1 MKKIFNSPSTVIAL
15 RYALIALIITLI
27 LMVIIPRVL
36 NYGPGSINTPFD
48 IQMSY
53 ISYNTQFLI
62 IVFAIVFVIVI
73 FTKILL
79 RDIDKWYR
87 IPEEEKYSD
96 LEKIKKIRKK
106 CFNLPYFFFAFELL
120 VPSTVVF
127 FILSITGGHSA
138 IMIFKI
144 IALVLSFTSLL
155 AVTSFIFSKNL
166 YDEILSKTYVEGFD
180 IGIKISMKQNL
191 LLVVFPSFLSG
202 ILLTALIGYSSSVI
216 EKEEMFYNTYN
227 RILVENFD
235 TQKQYTKNEI
245 NELVNNVDLYNEKDT
260 IFLLHNDKTVEVLK
274 GDKNVSYFVKEYITQ
289 LSDQYGGRVYDG
301 YGVDT
306 QGASIKVNIN
316 NENCY
321 LVILYDIISSTALN
335 YLGIVGL
342 FSFCITAIII
352 SIYGNYLSSRLN
364 EIYKS
369 FRNIC
374 NNTDKSTLLPIV
386 SNDEIG
392 NLVMAFN
399 DIQKLN
405 TSHIKDIQ
413 NKQNMLIERERL
425 ASLGQM
431 VGGIAHSLKTP
442 IFSISGGIE
451 GLIDLVDEFDDSIE
465 DPEVN
470 DQDMHEIAKDMK
482 VWLGKMRTQLTYMS
496 EVITAVKGQ
505 AVSLSGDD
513 TVKFTIEELFSHISV
528 LMKHELQTAL
538 VTLNVENKVSNS
550 VILKGNINNLVQ
562 VLNNLISNA
571 IQAYNGQ
578 KDKSIDLKARLE
590 NNNILISIKDYG
602 PGLPNI
608 VKDKIFKEMITTKG
622 KEGTGLGIF
631 MSYSM
636 IKAKFNGDMKYETSE
651 KGTEFTIYL
660 PLNNTQESY

>member
-1 MKKIFNSPSTVIAL
+1 
-15 RYALIALIITLI
+15 
-27 LMVIIPRVL
+27 
-36 NYGPGSINTPFD
+36 
-48 IQMSY
+48 
-53 ISYNTQFLI
+53 
-62 IVFAIVFVIVI
+62 
-73 FTKILL
+73 
-79 RDIDKWYR
+79 
-87 IPEEEKYSD
+87 
-96 LEKIKKIRKK
+96 
-106 CFNLPYFFFAFELL
+106 
-120 VPSTVVF
+120 
-127 FILSITGGHSA
+127 
-138 IMIFKI
+138 
-144 IALVLSFTSLL
+144 
-155 AVTSFIFSKNL
+155 
-166 YDEILSKTYVEGFD
+166 
-180 IGIKISMKQNL
+180 
-191 LLVVFPSFLSG
+191 
-202 ILLTALIGYSSSVI
+202 
-216 EKEEMFYNTYN
+216 
-227 RILVENFD
+227 
-235 TQKQYTKNEI
+235 
-245 NELVNNVDLYNEKDT
+245 
-260 IFLLHNDKTVEVLK
+260 
-274 GDKNVSYFVKEYITQ
+274 
-289 LSDQYGGRVYDG
+289 
-301 YGVDT
+301 
-306 QGASIKVNIN
+306 
-316 NENCY
+316 
-321 LVILYDIISSTALN
+321 
-335 YLGIVGL
+335 
-342 FSFCITAIII
+342 
-352 SIYGNYLSSRLN
+352 
-364 EIYKS
+364 
-369 FRNIC
+369 
-374 NNTDKSTLLPIV
+374 
-386 SNDEIG
+386 
-392 NLVMAFN
+392 MAFN

-513 TVKFTIEELFSHISV
+513 TVEFTIEELFSHISV

>member
-513 TVKFTIEELFSHISV
+513 TVEFTIEELFSHISV